1 LSALVRW
8 ARSHAKDYVT
18 SLDDQ
23 SEQFFDH
30 IQDTQVVIKP
40 FIDLEDF
47 ESREYYD
54 SNARNGNCFAN
65 FA

>member
-1 LSALVRW
+1 MLW

-18 SLDDQ
+18 SSDDL

-30 IQDTQVVIKP
+30 IQDSQVQIKS

-47 ESREYYD
+47 ESGEDYD
-54 SNARNGNCFAN
+54 FHARNGDCFAK